1 MKFFLAASALLGLV
15 AAVPASAPIPA
26 ELDTRHLLSCPKNGN
41 LPKNYVKPSLVVNV
55 SKKHP
60 NAAYGSTK
68 VPSVTPN
75 DFCTIFNLELPPSAY
90 DKMCN
95 LVFLFPNHWQTVNP
109 YIYKTKR
116 HGGGHFQFIGYNVTS
131 GATEETTYNHQ
142 PEPGPSPPNPPPT
155 MSPGHA
161 YVINSAPCGFPPG
174 LKEPVLVSGM
184 LCSPDTTF
192 EFFQSDKKCP
202 LGFFVELLPIKK

>member
-1 MKFFLAASALLGLV
+1 MKLSFAASALLGLV
-15 AAVPASAPIPA
+15 AAAPAPASIPA
-26 ELDTRHLLSCPKNGN
+26 ELDTRGLFSCPKNGN

-60 NAAYGSTK
+60 NKAYGPTDF
-68 VPSVTPN
+68 PSVTAN

-95 LVFLFPNHWQTVNP
+95 LVFLFPDHLQTVNP
-109 YIYKTKR
+109 YIYSTGKD
-116 HGGGHFQFIGYNVTS
+116 GGHFQFIGYNVTS
-131 GATEETTYNHQ
+131 GATPKTTYNHQ

-155 MSPGHA
+155 MFPGHA
-161 YVINSAPCGFPPG
+161 YVVNSAPCGFPAG
-174 LKEPVLVSGM
+174 LTEPVLVSGM

-192 EFFQSDKKCP
+192 EFYQSETKCP
-202 LGFFVELLPIKK
+202 LGFFVELLPIES